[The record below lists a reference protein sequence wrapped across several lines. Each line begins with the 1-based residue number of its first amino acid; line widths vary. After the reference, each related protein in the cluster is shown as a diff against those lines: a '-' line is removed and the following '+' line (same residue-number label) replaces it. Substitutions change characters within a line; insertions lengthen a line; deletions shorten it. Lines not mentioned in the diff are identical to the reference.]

1 VTKTVKLTIAFTLL
15 TLITLGLSG
24 CGGGSEGAKD
34 GGVAATVNG
43 KTITVA
49 EVERRVSQQVNGQEA
64 KLSQQQFATAK
75 LTVLDSLI
83 QEEVL
88 YQRAEKEKLL
98 PTEDEISQTITTQK
112 AGMTEEEFQR
122 KLKEQKLTPEAFRD
136 ETRRLLAVQ
145 KLQAKYTGDVK
156 ISDHEVEEYY
166 AANKQQFIVGRGLD
180 LAEIM
185 VDPRDNGLQDDAK
198 NEADA
203 KTKIDAAYAKLKEI
217 GTERF
222 GELALAKSEDG
233 NTQGGDIGFKTQ
245 DELKRAGMP
254 EALIT
259 QLFSMQPGEYTQ
271 PVQFFNGGWYIF
283 KLKRKQLETENR
295 TLESQGVRPQITE
308 ALRNQRQELLN
319 SILFKI
325 TLYDAKIVNNL
336 ANEMLINP
344 NNLGLRPAA
353 PGSAPTTAASQAPP
367 AASPAAS
374 AAASP
379 TAAAQKPASTTA
391 SPAGSPKK

>member
-1 VTKTVKLTIAFTLL
+1 MTKTVKLTIAFTLL
-15 TLITLGLSG
+15 TFIALGLSG

-43 KTITVA
+43 KTITMA
-49 EVERRVSQQVNGQEA
+49 EVDRRVSQQVGGQEA
-64 KLSQQQFATAK
+64 KLSQQQMATAR

-88 YQRAEKEKLL
+88 YQRAEKEKLM
-98 PTEDEISQTITTQK
+98 PTEDEISQSITSQK

-122 KLKEQKLTPEAFRD
+122 NLQKQHLTSEAFRD
-136 ETRRLLAVQ
+136 ETRRVLAVQ

-156 ISDHEVEEYY
+156 ISDHEVDEYY
-166 AANKQQFIVGRGLD
+166 AANKQQFVIGRGLD

-336 ANEMLINP
+336 ANDMLINP

-353 PGSAPTTAASQAPP
+353 PETAPTSAASQAPP
-367 AASPAAS
+367 AASPTATAS
-374 AAASP
+374 ASP
-379 TAAAQKPASTTA
+379 AAAAQKPATTTA